1 MQQRQLRLGDI
12 LDDYC
17 PRERR
22 VTNHAIVAMVEQDV
36 KQTRCTTCETEHEY
50 RQAKVPPQRKRKDTS
65 AALYSQVAAGAPKP
79 VVRTSTPASDV
90 PDAATEPRAL
100 VARGAEESDNG
111 LSEPPPMAPPDQ
123 SAGTDGSPAAGSDE
137 EGRVHR
143 QLIRATLPRPE
154 GQPQTRPLPEFT
166 IRQSPAGPSRFRPSG
181 GNGSRPQRSGGRPAP
196 GGSHAGQ
203 GRHTAGRPGGHG
215 PSGRRSA
222 DRSHQ
227 PGGPSRHS
235 HASSMARS
243 GKKRSK

>member
-50 RQAKVPPQRKRKDTS
+50 RQARVPPQRKRKDTS
-65 AALYSQVAAGAPKP
+65 AALYAQVAAGAPKP
-79 VVRTSTPASDV
+79 AVRAAAPATDAESAPPLAAAASDDV
-90 PDAATEPRAL
+90 DDGLPRSIEAAPEA
-100 VARGAEESDNG
+100 AAS
-111 LSEPPPMAPPDQ
+111 
-123 SAGTDGSPAAGSDE
+123 DGSSAAGDEE

-166 IRQSPAGPSRFRPSG
+166 IRQSPAGPSKFRPT
-181 GNGSRPQRSGGRPAP
+181 GNGFRQPRSGARPF
-196 GGSHAGQ
+196 GGSPAGQ
-203 GRHTAGRPGGHG
+203 GRHAGGRPGGHG
-215 PSGRRSA
+215 PSGRRTA
-222 DRSHQ
+222 DRTHKT
-227 PGGPSRHS
+227 GGPSRQS
-235 HASSMARS
+235 QAGSMARS